1 MSMDDS
7 KPVPKKRGRKPK
19 NQTEIVNTIV
29 SVSNESDVAQNVN
42 VSSNNDPLKAQP
54 KKRGRK
60 PKGGKIVEPEPPSTE
75 LNEPKMNVIL
85 HLKCSL
91 KDLNLSQ
98 ASYLEPYSTIN
109 TGFEPLNNEIESST
123 INDFG
128 STYSMVENNQVNT
141 ELAPT
146 EPCELSTEETE
157 TKAIWK
163 KLKQLEQNLNVNHT
177 DNFKSDCFW
186 CTCPFDNPPC
196 YIPKCHFKDT
206 YNVYGCFCSPECA
219 SAFLMNE
226 NIDSSTKFERYYLL
240 NHIYGGIYEYSKN
253 IKPAPSPFY
262 MLNKYYG
269 NLSIQ
274 EYRALLNDERLFLVV
289 DKPMTRIMP
298 ELHQTNDDHILSNKI
313 IPTNQASKRL
323 KKSTT
328 KNDALAENFGLSS
341 GR

>member
-1 MSMDDS
+1 MSEDNL
-7 KPVPKKRGRKPK
+7 KPLPKKRGRKPK
-19 NQTEIVNTIV
+19 VQTENANTIISLTPHVNT
-29 SVSNESDVAQNVN
+29 SDNNEVN
-42 VSSNNDPLKAQP
+42 STLETSKAAP

-60 PKGGKIVEPEPPSTE
+60 PKGGKIVEPEQTQSEPQ
-75 LNEPKMNVIL
+75 EPKMNIIL

-91 KDLNLSQ
+91 KDLQSSQ
-98 ASYLEPYSTIN
+98 TSYLEPYNSN
-109 TGFEPLNNEIESST
+109 MNSGFEQLNNDIKTSGLNDYGSNYPLMENKTDENDDKASISIENE
-123 INDFG
+123 ND
-128 STYSMVENNQVNT
+128 
-141 ELAPT
+141 
-146 EPCELSTEETE
+146 ETE
-157 TKAIWK
+157 TKIIWK
-163 KLKQLEQNLNVNHT
+163 KLKQLEQNLNHNHT

-186 CTCPFDNPPC
+186 CTCSFDNPPC

-206 YNVYGCFCSPECA
+206 FNVYGCFCSPECA
-219 SAFLMNE
+219 AAFLMAE

-269 NLSIQ
+269 NLTIQ

-313 IPTNQASKRL
+313 IPSNQASKKL
-323 KKSTT
+323 KKNTT
-328 KNDALAENFGLSS
+328 KNDALAENFGLSQ
-341 GR
+341 R